1 MLMMVPQ
8 RRPANVK
15 TAIATVNMSFFITA
29 PFGRIPVKDLII
41 KNTGLSTFVKGKM
54 RGSGGFGF
62 FPDVAM

>member
-1 MLMMVPQ
+1 
-8 RRPANVK
+8 
-15 TAIATVNMSFFITA
+15 MSFFITA